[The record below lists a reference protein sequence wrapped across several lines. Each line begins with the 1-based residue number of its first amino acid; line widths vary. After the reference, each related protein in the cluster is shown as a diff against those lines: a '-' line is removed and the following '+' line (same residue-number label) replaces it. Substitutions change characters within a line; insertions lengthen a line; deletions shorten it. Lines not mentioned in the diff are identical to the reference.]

1 MIQTASSLP
10 VLFPEVEASC
20 PFSSTS
26 SAFSFGGSAP
36 RSPFANRQHPERD
49 QSVSFFLQQARW
61 LLLEECRIRVGCPF
75 YTEGAGPEEDGGAR
89 RRKEGSVAR
98 EEEESGP
105 RRAALPGDGG
115 ERPGGSG
122 AAGGMSPGGAWE
134 RRLPGGRC
142 GKEEMGGD
150 PETGLEGGGFFGSP
164 RKLRRIQEE
173 AKEYQCPECETF
185 FTRNGHLQRHISIHT
200 GEKKYEF
207 DFDSH
212 PSAQAGNPLP
222 FQTNG
227 CPISFEKTLVIEHN
241 NFSRQAVPLLNFS
254 HCQEISPEFQA
265 TCLPG
270 YFPSIISCL
279 PFWCFGK

>member
-1 MIQTASSLP
+1 MVRGGGYFWKSAGS
-10 VLFPEVEASC
+10 EWDA
-20 PFSSTS
+20 PFILK
-26 SAFSFGGSAP
+26 G
-36 RSPFANRQHPERD
+36 QD
-49 QSVSFFLQQARW
+49 QR

-75 YTEGAGPEEDGGAR
+75 YTEGAGTEEDGGAR